1 MEELMSI
8 GTNIATLIAIGV
20 ATVSAVIVAFAGFQY
35 ATASGDPQK
44 IGIAKSSFVGAFI
57 GLVIA
62 SLAFIGPRI
71 VTDMVIK
78 PVGGVALDTQVGLNC
93 DSVLRNQLVFQRGAS
108 TADRMQVVI
117 SQIQAQQQ
125 ECAKDVWDPEAI
137 DMGEG
142 GLCYSSEPGQPF
154 PTIVGDQD
162 LPEGLLRKY
171 GEQTIARL
179 TSGRDSENN
188 IIVYWSDAEAK
199 RPSDAASCW
208 LYFARLRSW
217 HENFFQQSSGGRHRR
232 RVPPPDLPDVPGGI
246 RRHRDK

>member
-1 MEELMSI
+1 MSI

-93 DSVLRNQLVFQRGAS
+93 DSVLRNQLIFQRGAS
-108 TADRMQVVI
+108 TKDRMQVVI

-125 ECAKDVWDPEAI
+125 ECAKDVWKPVAI
-137 DMGEG
+137 DIG
-142 GLCYSSEPGQPF
+142 F
-154 PTIVGDQD
+154 P
-162 LPEGLLRKY
+162 PHLLWPLHRVVN
-171 GEQTIARL
+171 GVAR
-179 TSGRDSENN
+179 
-188 IIVYWSDAEAK
+188 V
-199 RPSDAASCW
+199 
-208 LYFARLRSW
+208 
-217 HENFFQQSSGGRHRR
+217 SGGDAGQCYETNGGFTGRADRR
-232 RVPPPDLPDVPGGI
+232 SRSQSRSGI
-246 RRHRDK
+246 SLCRAGLARMTTG

>member
-20 ATVSAVIVAFAGFQY
+20 AVVSGIIVAFAGFQY
-35 ATASGDPQK
+35 ATAGGDPQK
-44 IGIAKSSFVGAFI
+44 VGIAKASFVGAFI
-57 GLVIA
+57 GLIIA

-93 DSVLRNQLVFQRGAS
+93 DKVLRNQLVFQRGAS
-108 TADRMQVVI
+108 TASRMQVVI

-125 ECAKDVWDPEAI
+125 ECAKDVWKPVVINMHDADSAGVIPTNDAI
-137 DMGEG
+137 KGKCYLTDG
-142 GLCYSSEPGQPF
+142 GFGNAAELEK
-154 PTIVGDQD
+154 IKIGDQT
-162 LPEGLLRKY
+162 LPQGL
-171 GEQTIARL
+171 ARTTADDDYFPRT

-188 IIVYWSDAEAK
+188 IIVYWADEVAD

-217 HENFFQQSSGGRHRR
+217 HENFVQ
-232 RVPPPDLPDVPGGI
+232 
-246 RRHRDK
+246 

>member
-8 GTNIATLIAIGV
+8 GTNIATMIAIGV
-20 ATVSAVIVAFAGFQY
+20 ATVSAIIVAFAGFQY
-35 ATASGDPQK
+35 ATAAGDPQK
-44 IGIAKSSFVGAFI
+44 VGIAKSSFVGAFI

-93 DSVLRNQLVFQRGAS
+93 DSVLRNQLIFQRGAS
-108 TADRMQVVI
+108 TTSRIQVVI
-117 SQIQAQQQ
+117 SQIQSQQM
-125 ECAKDVWDPEAI
+125 ECSLDVWDPEATDI
-137 DMGEG
+137 SVTT
-142 GLCYSSEPGQPF
+142 GLCYRSSKGYEEA
-154 PTIVGDQD
+154 TKLKVGDQD
-162 LPEGLLRKY
+162 LPEGLQR
-171 GEQTIARL
+171 TINTFQVPRH

-188 IIVYWSDAEAK
+188 IIVYWSDTEAK

-217 HENFFQQSSGGRHRR
+217 HENFFQ
-232 RVPPPDLPDVPGGI
+232 
-246 RRHRDK
+246 

>member
-93 DSVLRNQLVFQRGAS
+93 DSVLRNQLIFQRGAS
-108 TADRMQVVI
+108 TKDRMQVVI

-125 ECAKDVWDPEAI
+125 ECAKDVWKPVAVDLTGTVTAGTGKIAPGATGALGQCYESA
-137 DMGEG
+137 G
-142 GLCYSSEPGQPF
+142 GFSAGKALDD
-154 PTIVGDQD
+154 IKIGDQS
-162 LPEGLLRKY
+162 LSSGLARKT
-171 GEQTIARL
+171 TIGGKYYPRT
-179 TSGRDSENN
+179 TSGRDSDNN
-188 IIVYWSDAEAK
+188 IIVYWADK
-199 RPSDAASCW
+199 VVDRPSDAASCW

-217 HENFFQQSSGGRHRR
+217 HENFVQ
-232 RVPPPDLPDVPGGI
+232 
-246 RRHRDK
+246 

>member
-20 ATVSAVIVAFAGFQY
+20 ATVSAIIVAFAGFQY
-35 ATASGDPQK
+35 ATAGGDPQK
-44 IGIAKSSFVGAFI
+44 VGIAKASFIGAFI
-57 GLVIA
+57 GLIIA

-93 DSVLRNQLVFQRGAS
+93 DSVLRNQLIFQRGAS
-108 TADRMQVVI
+108 TKDRMQVVI
-117 SQIQAQQQ
+117 SQIQSQQQ
-125 ECAKDVWDPEAI
+125 ECAKDVWKPVAI
-137 DMGEG
+137 DLGDT
-142 GLCYSSEPGQPF
+142 GQPGKCYLSAGGW
-154 PTIVGDQD
+154 PLKDKLEDIEIGDQA
-162 LPEGLLRKY
+162 LPEGLARITPDKKY
-171 GEQTIARL
+171 EPRS

-188 IIVYWSDAEAK
+188 IIVYWADDVAD

-217 HENFFQQSSGGRHRR
+217 HENFVQ
-232 RVPPPDLPDVPGGI
+232 
-246 RRHRDK
+246 

>member
-20 ATVSAVIVAFAGFQY
+20 AVVSGIIVAFAGFQY
-35 ATASGDPQK
+35 ATAGGDPQK
-44 IGIAKSSFVGAFI
+44 VGIAKASFIGAFI
-57 GLVIA
+57 GLIIA

-78 PVGGVALDTQVGLNC
+78 PVGGVSLDTQVGLNC

-125 ECAKDVWDPEAI
+125 ECAKDVWKPVVFNLGTPDA
-137 DMGEG
+137 G
-142 GLCYSSEPGQPF
+142 GSIETSDARKGQCYQTAGGF
-154 PTIVGDQD
+154 DGGVALDTIKIGDQS
-162 LPEGLLRKY
+162 LPEGL
-171 GEQTIARL
+171 ARPATSGFYPRT

-188 IIVYWSDAEAK
+188 IIVYWADDVVD

-208 LYFARLRSW
+208 LYYARLRNW
-217 HENFFQQSSGGRHRR
+217 HENFVQ
-232 RVPPPDLPDVPGGI
+232 
-246 RRHRDK
+246 

>member
-93 DSVLRNQLVFQRGAS
+93 DSVLRNQLIFQRGAS
-108 TADRMQVVI
+108 TKDRMQVVI

-125 ECAKDVWDPEAI
+125 ECAKDVWKPEAI
-137 DMGEG
+137 DLSRAMRVSVTRLGRCSNTNDCWRPG
-142 GLCYSSEPGQPF
+142 FAGWFAKGRRCSCHIGPGL
-154 PTIVGDQD
+154 
-162 LPEGLLRKY
+162 
-171 GEQTIARL
+171 GEQHHRVL
-179 TSGRDSENN
+179 GR
-188 IIVYWSDAEAK
+188 
-199 RPSDAASCW
+199 
-208 LYFARLRSW
+208 
-217 HENFFQQSSGGRHRR
+217 
-232 RVPPPDLPDVPGGI
+232 
-246 RRHRDK
+246 

>member
-35 ATASGDPQK
+35 ATAAGDPQK
-44 IGIAKSSFVGAFI
+44 VGLAKSSFVGAFI

-93 DSVLRNQLVFQRGAS
+93 DSVLRNQLIFQRGAS

-117 SQIQAQQQ
+117 SQIQSQQQ
-125 ECAKDVWDPEAI
+125 ECAKDVWSPEAI
-137 DMGEG
+137 NLGIETTSSGNINPGPDGKLGMCFQSSG
-142 GLCYSSEPGQPF
+142 GFTASVELEE
-154 PTIVGDQD
+154 IEVGDQSF
-162 LPEGLLRKY
+162 PRGL
-171 GEQTIARL
+171 ARVAGDDKFYPRT

-188 IIVYWSDAEAK
+188 IIVYWADDVSK

-208 LYFARLRSW
+208 LYFSRLRSW
-217 HENFFQQSSGGRHRR
+217 DENFVQ
-232 RVPPPDLPDVPGGI
+232 
-246 RRHRDK
+246 

>member
-35 ATASGDPQK
+35 ATAAGDPQK
-44 IGIAKSSFVGAFI
+44 VGLAKSSFVGAFI

-93 DSVLRNQLVFQRGAS
+93 DSVLRNQLIFQRGAS
-108 TADRMQVVI
+108 TAARMQVVI

-125 ECAKDVWDPEAI
+125 ECAKDLEAC
-137 DMGEG
+137 G
-142 GLCYSSEPGQPF
+142 Y
-154 PTIVGDQD
+154 
-162 LPEGLLRKY
+162 
-171 GEQTIARL
+171 
-179 TSGRDSENN
+179 
-188 IIVYWSDAEAK
+188 
-199 RPSDAASCW
+199 
-208 LYFARLRSW
+208 
-217 HENFFQQSSGGRHRR
+217 
-232 RVPPPDLPDVPGGI
+232 
-246 RRHRDK
+246 

>member
-20 ATVSAVIVAFAGFQY
+20 AVVSGIIVAFAGFQY
-35 ATASGDPQK
+35 ATAGGDPQK
-44 IGIAKSSFVGAFI
+44 VGIAKASFIGAFI
-57 GLVIA
+57 GLIIA

-108 TADRMQVVI
+108 TAERMQVVI
-117 SQIQAQQQ
+117 SQIQSQQR

-137 DMGEG
+137 DISVTAGALAG
-142 GLCYSSEPGQPF
+142 KCYSATAGAVTPL
-154 PTIVGDQD
+154 TVGDQT
-162 LPEGLLRKY
+162 LPEGLQRSNK
-171 GEQTIARL
+171 ART

-188 IIVYWSDAEAK
+188 IIVYWSDTEAK

-208 LYFARLRSW
+208 LYFARLRAW
-217 HENFFQQSSGGRHRR
+217 HENFY
-232 RVPPPDLPDVPGGI
+232 
-246 RRHRDK
+246 

>member
-8 GTNIATLIAIGV
+8 GTNIATLIAIAV
-20 ATVSAVIVAFAGFQY
+20 AVVSGIIVAFAGFQY
-35 ATASGDPQK
+35 ATAGGDPQK
-44 IGIAKSSFVGAFI
+44 VGIAKASFIGAFI
-57 GLVIA
+57 GLIIA
-62 SLAFIGPRI
+62 SFAFIGPRI

-108 TADRMQVVI
+108 TAVRMQVVI

-137 DMGEG
+137 DINTTTGSLLG
-142 GLCYSSEPGQPF
+142 KCYSATAGAVT
-154 PTIVGDQD
+154 PTVVGDQD
-162 LPEGLLRKY
+162 LPEGLKR
-171 GEQTIARL
+171 EDDART

-188 IIVYWSDAEAK
+188 IIVYWADTVAK

-208 LYFARLRSW
+208 LYFARLRAW
-217 HENFFQQSSGGRHRR
+217 HENFY
-232 RVPPPDLPDVPGGI
+232 
-246 RRHRDK
+246 

>member
-35 ATASGDPQK
+35 ATAAGDPQK
-44 IGIAKSSFVGAFI
+44 VGLAKSSFVGAFI

-93 DSVLRNQLVFQRGAS
+93 DSVLRNQLIFQRGAS

-117 SQIQAQQQ
+117 SQIQSQQQ
-125 ECAKDVWDPEAI
+125 ECAKDVWKPVAI
-137 DMGEG
+137 DLGEVDAGESIRAGTVDGEKGQCFQTG
-142 GLCYSSEPGQPF
+142 GGSPG
-154 PTIVGDQD
+154 TDHLENIKVGDQV
-162 LPEGLLRKY
+162 LPEGLVRRTPTEGYLPRN
-171 GEQTIARL
+171 

-188 IIVYWSDAEAK
+188 IIVYWADEVAE

-208 LYFARLRSW
+208 LYFSRLRSW
-217 HENFFQQSSGGRHRR
+217 HENFVQ
-232 RVPPPDLPDVPGGI
+232 
-246 RRHRDK
+246 

>member
-1 MEELMSI
+1 MLPRSQRS
-8 GTNIATLIAIGV
+8 LWP
-20 ATVSAVIVAFAGFQY
+20 SPGFN
-35 ATASGDPQK
+35 TRRPPEIPQK

-125 ECAKDVWDPEAI
+125 ECVKDVWKPVAI
-137 DMGEG
+137 DMGDVDRGKILNAGTNPADKGQCYLSVG
-142 GLCYSSEPGQPF
+142 GVAGEDFLED
-154 PTIVGDQD
+154 IKVGDQIFAGGFGED
-162 LPEGLLRKY
+162 YARQRAFTSQHVGAGL
-171 GEQTIARL
+171 
-179 TSGRDSENN
+179 
-188 IIVYWSDAEAK
+188 
-199 RPSDAASCW
+199 
-208 LYFARLRSW
+208 
-217 HENFFQQSSGGRHRR
+217 
-232 RVPPPDLPDVPGGI
+232 
-246 RRHRDK
+246 

>member
-20 ATVSAVIVAFAGFQY
+20 ATVSAIIVAFAGFQY
-35 ATASGDPQK
+35 ATAAGDPQK
-44 IGIAKSSFVGAFI
+44 VGIAKSSFVGAFI

-108 TADRMQVVI
+108 TISRMQVVI

-125 ECAKDVWDPEAI
+125 ECASDVWKPVAI
-137 DMGEG
+137 DMGVVAAGVIAAGTPDKGKCYLTAG
-142 GLCYSSEPGQPF
+142 GHAGAKDADVAK
-154 PTIVGDQD
+154 IKIGDQS
-162 LPEGLLRKY
+162 LPDGLVRSAGKDKNY
-171 GEQTIARL
+171 PRS

-188 IIVYWSDAEAK
+188 IIVYWADDVAK

-217 HENFFQQSSGGRHRR
+217 HENFVQ
-232 RVPPPDLPDVPGGI
+232 
-246 RRHRDK
+246 

>member
-1 MEELMSI
+1 MSI

-93 DSVLRNQLVFQRGAS
+93 DSVLRNQLIFQRGAS
-108 TADRMQVVI
+108 TKDRMQVVI
-117 SQIQAQQQ
+117 SQIQSQQQ
-125 ECAKDVWDPEAI
+125 ECAKDVWSPEAI
-137 DMGEG
+137 DLMGTVTASSGNINAGPPGNLGMCFKSDG
-142 GLCYSSEPGQPF
+142 GFTAGVELEE
-154 PTIVGDQD
+154 IEVGDQAF
-162 LPEGLLRKY
+162 PSGLARKTTTGDKY
-171 GEQTIARL
+171 YPRTS
-179 TSGRDSENN
+179 SGRDSENN
-188 IIVYWSDAEAK
+188 IIVYWADDVAK

-208 LYFARLRSW
+208 LYFSRLRSW
-217 HENFFQQSSGGRHRR
+217 DENFVQ
-232 RVPPPDLPDVPGGI
+232 
-246 RRHRDK
+246 